1 MKKQYSFIA
10 INEKTKQNFAI
21 SISKLRFNILVIVL
35 LIFCCLAI
43 YGVIKLYYQTP
54 YIELDYKLQSQKKNF
69 MNMVDFLKEQ
79 NYINDSLLSEYHLL
93 EEYINSKTFLP
104 LVKPVDGYITQGIL
118 HSNHAAHNGID
129 IAAVYK
135 SDIYAIQNGIV
146 IFSDFINDLGNTIII
161 AHQNNYYSLYAHLYK
176 TIVEERQSIMQ
187 GDIIGYVGK
196 KENDDAPHL
205 HFEIW
210 HNNVIID
217 PRNLIKEYEIKDVS
231 IK

>member
-1 MKKQYSFIA
+1 
-10 INEKTKQNFAI
+10 
-21 SISKLRFNILVIVL
+21 
-35 LIFCCLAI
+35 
-43 YGVIKLYYQTP
+43 
-54 YIELDYKLQSQKKNF
+54 
-69 MNMVDFLKEQ
+69 
-79 NYINDSLLSEYHLL
+79 LL

-104 LVKPVDGYITQGIL
+104 LVKPVDGYITQGVL

-129 IAAVYK
+129 IAAIYK
-135 SDIYAIQNGIV
+135 SDIYAIQNGVV

-176 TIVEERQSIMQ
+176 TIVEERQSIIQ